1 MKTKSLFIV
10 VLIFT
15 FFSGAMQAQ
24 DKKKAVA
31 EKNITWYGIDFTL
44 ARFTLVTEDPA
55 AIVSTSLKAINTLIL
70 AEPDKYNLKKFF
82 SKTEVTPD
90 IEMVNERNSKIDPTI
105 LVVPDK
111 YTITPEDVK
120 KVINSYDTKGKTG
133 MGLVFVAEN
142 LHKVEKTGSFYV
154 VFFDMA
160 SKQIIDMELKV
171 GKESNGIG
179 FRNYWAGTILSVMK
193 AWLK

>member
-1 MKTKSLFIV
+1 MKTKSLFIA
-10 VLIFT
+10 VLIFS
-15 FFSGAMQAQ
+15 FFSGTMQAQ
-24 DKKKAVA
+24 DKKKAIA
-31 EKNITWYGIDFTL
+31 EKNITWYGVDFTL

-70 AEPDKYNLKKFF
+70 TETEKYDLKKFF

-90 IEMVNERNSKIDPTI
+90 VDMVNERNSKIDPTL

-111 YTITPEDVK
+111 YTITPEDVNK
-120 KVINSYDTKGKTG
+120 LISSYDTKGKTG
-133 MGLVFVAEN
+133 TGLVFVAEN
-142 LHKVEKTGSFYV
+142 LNKVDQTGSFYV

-160 SKQIIDMELKV
+160 SKEIIDSERKV
-171 GKESNGIG
+171 GKATGIG
-179 FRNYWAGTILSVMK
+179 FRNYWTGSVLSVMK

>member
-10 VLIFT
+10 VLIFS
-15 FFSGAMQAQ
+15 FFSSAMQAQ

-31 EKNITWYGIDFTL
+31 EKNITWLGVDFTL

-82 SKTEVTPD
+82 SKSEVTPEVD
-90 IEMVNERNSKIDPTI
+90 MVNERNSKIDPTL

-120 KVINSYDTKGKTG
+120 KVISSYETKGKTG
-133 MGLVFVAEN
+133 TGLVFVAEN
-142 LHKVEKTGSFYV
+142 LHKIEQIGSYYV
-154 VFFDMA
+154 VFFDMS
-160 SKQIIDMELKV
+160 SKEIIDMERKE
-171 GKESNGIG
+171 GKATGIG
-179 FRNYWAGTILSVMK
+179 FRNYWTGSVFTVMK
-193 AWLK
+193 NWLK

>member
-10 VLIFT
+10 VLIFS

-24 DKKKAVA
+24 DKKKAVD
-31 EKNITWYGIDFTL
+31 EKNITWYGVDFTL

-70 AEPDKYNLKKFF
+70 AEPDKYDLKKFF
-82 SKTEVTPD
+82 SKSEVTPEVD
-90 IEMVNERNSKIDPTI
+90 MVNERNSKINPTL

-111 YTITPEDVK
+111 YTITPEEVK
-120 KVINSYDTKGKTG
+120 KVISSYDTKGKTG
-133 MGLVFVAEN
+133 TGLVFVAEN
-142 LHKVEKTGSFYV
+142 LHKVEQIGSYYV

-160 SKQIIDMELKV
+160 SKEIIDMERKE
-171 GKESNGIG
+171 GKATGIG
-179 FRNYWAGTILSVMK
+179 FRNYWTGSVFTVMK
-193 AWLK
+193 NWLK